1 MTHKSRFALFFGN
14 RGFFPASLQAEA
26 RQELPRILEAAGHQ
40 FIMLDSDAT
49 RYGAV
54 ETIHEGGIFA
64 NFLRQHQGEYD
75 GVILSL
81 PNFGD
86 ENGAVAALK
95 DAGVP
100 ILIQA
105 YPDDL
110 DCMGPDSRRDAFCG
124 KISIMDVFYQNS
136 LKFTALKPHVV
147 SPSSERFKANLDYF
161 DRLCRVVKGFRNLA
175 VGAIGARTTAFK
187 TVRFDEV
194 ALQRAGITVETFD
207 LSGVLAQVKA
217 VPTQGHAYKDK
228 LDELQAYTSWDGVP
242 DAALDTLVRLGVV
255 LDKLIAEYEMTAIA
269 IRCWTEM
276 QEQLGISPCVLM
288 GLLNSTGVAAA
299 CEVDVCNAIMMAAL
313 SLASGRPAALLDW
326 NNNYAEDDDKC
337 ILFHC
342 GQVPNDL
349 MTDSGQVSDHL
360 ILANSVGEGRG
371 FGCTVGR
378 FAPSKLTFGGLMT
391 DYGRIK
397 VYLGDG
403 RFTDDPIP
411 ADFFGTAGVAQI
423 EGLQDVLLHV
433 GMNGFRH
440 HVGVTGGNCVTPLQ
454 EALEKYLSFDVSLP
468 QAE

>member
-1 MTHKSRFALFFGN
+1 MTQKSRFALFFGN
-14 RGFFPASLQAEA
+14 RGFFPASLQSEA
-26 RQELPRILEAAGHQ
+26 RQELPRVLDAAGHQ
-40 FIMLDSDAT
+40 VLMLDTEAT

-54 ETIHEGGIFA
+54 ETFKEGQIFA

-75 GVILSL
+75 GIILSL

-95 DAGVP
+95 EAGVP

-110 DCMGPDSRRDAFCG
+110 DRMGPELRRDAFCG
-124 KISIMDVFYQNS
+124 KISIMDVFYQNN

-147 SPSSERFKANLDYF
+147 SPSSERYIANLDYF
-161 DRLCRVVKGFRNLA
+161 DRLCRVVKGFRRLV

-207 LSGVLAQVKA
+207 LSGVLAGIKA
-217 VPTQGHAYKDK
+217 VPQESRAYKDK
-228 LDELQAYTSWDGVP
+228 LDELQAYTAWDGVP
-242 DAALDTLVRLGVV
+242 DSALDTLVRLGVV
-255 LDKLIAEYEMTAIA
+255 LDDLVAEYGMNAIA

-288 GLLNSTGVAAA
+288 GLLNNTGVAAA
-299 CEVDVCNAIMMAAL
+299 CEVDVCNAIVMTAL
-313 SLASGRPAALLDW
+313 SLASGRPPALLDW
-326 NNNYAEDDDKC
+326 NNNYSDDDDKC

-342 GQVPNDL
+342 GQVPSDL
-349 MTDSGQVSDHL
+349 MTSHGQVTDHL

-371 FGCTVGR
+371 FGCTSGR
-378 FAPSKLTFGGLMT
+378 FAPSEITFGGLMT
-391 DYGRIK
+391 DCGQVK
-397 VYLGDG
+397 VYLGQG

-411 ADFFGTAGVAQI
+411 ADFFGTAGVAQV
-423 EGLQDVLLHV
+423 EALQDVLLHV

-440 HVGVTGGNCVTPLQ
+440 HVGVTGGNCVAPLR
-454 EALEKYLSFDVSLP
+454 EALEKYLGFDVSLP